1 VRPRWLFG
9 IVSAVLLIAGSLMLG
24 VQKDQLPDPLDP
36 LIAAP
41 GFHKLVVE
49 NEKVRVLD
57 VQVKPG
63 EFEPLHRHPQSVIVI
78 LQGGKVRF
86 GLPDGSNQEVS
97 FSANPDSGG
106 QQPQQ
111 VFWTGP
117 EIHSVKNIGNT
128 AVRLIRVEI
137 K

>member
-1 VRPRWLFG
+1 VRTRWLFG

-24 VQKDQLPDPLDP
+24 VQKEQLPDPLDP

-63 EFEPLHRHPQSVIVI
+63 EFEPLHKHPQSVIVI

-97 FSANPDSGG
+97 FSATADSGE
-106 QQPQQ
+106 QQPPQ

>member
-1 VRPRWLFG
+1 
-9 IVSAVLLIAGSLMLG
+9 
-24 VQKDQLPDPLDP
+24 
-36 LIAAP
+36 
-41 GFHKLVVE
+41 
-49 NEKVRVLD
+49 
-57 VQVKPG
+57 
-63 EFEPLHRHPQSVIVI
+63 VIVI

-97 FSANPDSGG
+97 FSANPDSGE
-106 QQPQQ
+106 QQPTQ